1 MKNNTSEQA
10 INIQDWDP
18 SHGDFIK
25 KNAIEDELIFRR
37 NVNRDI
43 MIKIGL
49 TTLYFFLLLFS
60 FIYLS

>member
-1 MKNNTSEQA
+1 MKNNISEQA

-18 SHGDFIK
+18 SQGDFIK
-25 KNAIEDELIFRR
+25 KNAIEDEIIFRR